1 MSVAENIR
9 AVEEKIAAAAARSGR
24 KVEDV
29 LLLAVSKTKPVE
41 LIGEA
46 VQAGCVSLGEN
57 KVQEIM
63 EKYEPMM
70 EYAPAGDRI
79 HWHLIGHLQT
89 NKVKYIIDK
98 VDMIHSVE
106 SLKLAEEIEKRAAQ
120 KGIVMD
126 ILIEV
131 NMAEEESKFG
141 VKPEDT
147 EALLRQIAQMEHIR
161 VRGLMTVAP
170 FVENQEENREVFRQM
185 RELLVDMN
193 GKKIDNIKM
202 DTLSMGMT
210 GDYEVAIEEGATIVR
225 VGTGIFGE
233 RYYPNKG

>member
-1 MSVAENIR
+1 MRNRILSNKAEIENRIAEAKTRGGFSHDVIIVAVTKYQTIEDTNAAIEVGLSNIGENY
-9 AVEEKIAAAAARSGR
+9 VQHLKEKDA
-24 KVEDV
+24 
-29 LLLAVSKTKPVE
+29 LLLPCK
-41 LIGEA
+41 
-46 VQAGCVSLGEN
+46 
-57 KVQEIM
+57 
-63 EKYEPMM
+63 
-70 EYAPAGDRI
+70 R
-79 HWHLIGHLQT
+79 HFIGHLQT

-120 KGIVMD
+120 KDIVMD

-131 NMAEEESKFG
+131 NMAAEESKFG

-147 EALLRQIAQMEHIR
+147 EALLREIAKMQHIR